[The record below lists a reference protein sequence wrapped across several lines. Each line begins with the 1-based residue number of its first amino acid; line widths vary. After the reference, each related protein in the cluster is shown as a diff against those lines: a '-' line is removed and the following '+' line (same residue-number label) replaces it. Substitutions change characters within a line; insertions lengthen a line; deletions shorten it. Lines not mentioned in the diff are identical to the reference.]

1 MPRSGSKLSSR
12 TKRGKRSGKRSR
24 KKSSKRVNRSR
35 KRTYREASDIP
46 YPPLERVDA
55 SQYVSFEEVEN
66 AAKILD
72 IPPEELEKFDSTELG
87 AIESFLNT
95 VKKFDPKVYK
105 DNKQMI
111 DELKKKGIMYEQE
124 IKDLHQKGKNTMLFL
139 QKGKDELGEK
149 LALMEE
155 EVV

>member
-12 TKRGKRSGKRSR
+12 SKRGKRSGKRSR
-24 KKSSKRVNRSR
+24 KKSSKRA
-35 KRTYREASDIP
+35 YRGESDIP
-46 YPPLERVDA
+46 YPPLSFEEV
-55 SQYVSFEEVEN
+55 YPPLSFEEVEN
-66 AAKILD
+66 AAKILKITPD
-72 IPPEELEKFDSTELG
+72 ELKKFDSTELG

-105 DNKQMI
+105 D
-111 DELKKKGIMYEQE
+111 ELKKKGILYEQE
-124 IKDLHQKGKNTMLFL
+124 IQKGKNIMLFL

-155 EVV
+155 ELV